1 MKLEISRDAGR
12 ALRKS
17 NKRELIARK
26 IALLVEQPL
35 SQQANVIR
43 LQGRTAY
50 RLRVQ
55 DWRVIFRIEGDTII
69 IDSIEPRGTAY
80 EERS

>member
-12 ALRKS
+12 ALRRS
-17 NKRELIARK
+17 NKRDLIARK
-26 IALLVEQPL
+26 IELLAEQPL
-35 SQQANVIR
+35 SEQPNVIR
-43 LQGRTAY
+43 LQGKAAY

-55 DWRVIFRIEGDTII
+55 DWRVVFRIEGDTIFV
-69 IDSIEPRGTAY
+69 DSIEPRGSAY